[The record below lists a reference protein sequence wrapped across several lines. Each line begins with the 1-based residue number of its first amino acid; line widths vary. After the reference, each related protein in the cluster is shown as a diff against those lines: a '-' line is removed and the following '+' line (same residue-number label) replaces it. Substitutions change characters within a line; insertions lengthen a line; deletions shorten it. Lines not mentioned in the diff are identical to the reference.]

1 MNEPYHIPAL
11 LHETIEGLQIRE
23 DGIYA
28 DVTFGGGGH
37 SRAILAKLGEK
48 GRLLSFDQDMDAYQN
63 RIEDEKWQF
72 VHSNFRYLKHFV
84 RYYKDCVTPA
94 FIPSHKDD
102 GREKA
107 ADEDDIAV
115 MDGILA
121 DLGVSFHHF
130 DAAERGFSFR
140 FEGPLDMRMNRTAT
154 KTAADIINGYSEE
167 DIANIFYLYGELR
180 NSRQIAKVIVRQRE
194 KSPIGTTEQLAELL
208 SPLCGRDREK
218 KDLARVFQALR
229 MEVNDEIS
237 ALSEML
243 CAAKEVLKPGGR
255 MAVLTYHSLEDRM
268 VKNVMKSGNAEGKI
282 EKDFFGRT
290 SSTMK
295 PLQGKPTTPS
305 AEEQLA
311 NPRSRSAKLRVGVK
325 SEER

>member
-63 RIEDEKWQF
+63 RIEDERWQF

-255 MAVLTYHSLEDRM
+255 MAVLTYHSLEDRL
-268 VKNVMKSGNAEGKI
+268 VKNFFRSGNLQGVI
-282 EKDFFGRT
+282 EKDFYGNTVSPFRLVNNKVIT
-290 SSTMK
+290 A
-295 PLQGKPTTPS
+295 S
-305 AEEQLA
+305 AEEVER
-311 NPRSRSAKLRVGVK
+311 NPRARSAKLRIAEK
-325 SEER
+325 I

>member
-63 RIEDEKWQF
+63 RIEDERWQF

-84 RYYKDCVTPA
+84 RYYKGCVTPA

-255 MAVLTYHSLEDRM
+255 MAVLTYHSLEDRL
-268 VKNVMKSGNAEGKI
+268 VKNFFRSGNLQGVI
-282 EKDFFGRT
+282 EKDFYGNTVSPFRLVNNKVIT
-290 SSTMK
+290 A
-295 PLQGKPTTPS
+295 S
-305 AEEQLA
+305 AEEVER
-311 NPRSRSAKLRVGVK
+311 NPRARSAKLRIAEK
-325 SEER
+325 I